1 MARGRFVTA
10 LAVLLLMSAGGV
22 AHATE
27 SEERALREQLAD
39 KDEYRAKLLLELQR
53 RESLLAQQQDVLS
66 HQEDV
71 LQQLYAK
78 LAQPVN
84 EDEED
89 AAPGP
94 GAAAVTAVDG
104 RKIKPDNAQ
113 ARRSKDFET
122 QTYKVLVARRN
133 VAATKKEIDYLKGLL
148 ARNP

>member
-1 MARGRFVTA
+1 MVRGRIAAA
-10 LAVLLLMSAGGV
+10 LAVSLLLSTGAV
-22 AHATE
+22 RATE

-71 LQQLYAK
+71 LQQLYGK

-122 QTYKVLVARRN
+122 QTYKVMVARRN
-133 VAATKKEIDYLKGLL
+133 VAETKKQIDYLKGLL